1 MSKEGP
7 GFTRRPFLLPATLRA
22 LPSSIDGDTI
32 VRYHALLTLALVGG
46 VMAGPAQAQQ
56 AQPGDMSRPF
66 YQWKQ
71 VSGWVVAVDR
81 TDNSCFIVSVG
92 TGPTIRVGFIDA
104 DRKFNV
110 FLTHSAWE
118 SIEVGREY
126 SMTLQVDD
134 RPYTGPMDVTQR
146 EDGRKFLRKTF
157 TDGVE
162 GRQFLVSFQAG
173 SRLTVLFEGRQIAAY
188 GLRGTHVAGE
198 ELKRCQAT
206 IDQRAPAGGSAKPPA
221 AVDEDPFK
229 RR

>member
-1 MSKEGP
+1 M
-7 GFTRRPFLLPATLRA
+7 
-22 LPSSIDGDTI
+22 
-32 VRYHALLTLALVGG
+32 RYHALLILALLVGAL
-46 VMAGPAQAQQ
+46 AGPATAQQ
-56 AQPGDMSRPF
+56 AQPGDMAKPF
-66 YQWKQ
+66 YQWKR
-71 VSGWVVAVDR
+71 VAGWVVAVDR

-92 TGPTIRVGFIDA
+92 AGPTIRVGFIDA

-110 FLTHSAWE
+110 FLTHDAWG

-134 RPYTGPMDVTQR
+134 RPYTGPMGVTQR

-157 TDGVE
+157 ADAAE

-173 SRLTVLFEGRQIAAY
+173 NRMTVLFEGRQIAAY
-188 GLRGTHVAGE
+188 GLHGTHLAGE

-206 IDQRAPAGGSAKPPA
+206 IDQRAPAGGSARPPA
-221 AVDEDPFK
+221 AIDEDPFK